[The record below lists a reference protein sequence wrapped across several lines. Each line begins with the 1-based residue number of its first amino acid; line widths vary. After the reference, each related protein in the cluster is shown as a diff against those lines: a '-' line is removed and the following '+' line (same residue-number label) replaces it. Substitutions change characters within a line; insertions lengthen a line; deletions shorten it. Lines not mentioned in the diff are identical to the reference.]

1 MIREVNQ
8 LESEFVKSET
18 RITREIQE
26 KSMDRETRAL
36 QEMSQMHMDEKRK
49 IFETYLPD
57 SLMKDVYA

>member
-8 LESEFVKSET
+8 LESEFVTSET

-36 QEMSQMHMDEKRK
+36 
-49 IFETYLPD
+49 
-57 SLMKDVYA
+57 